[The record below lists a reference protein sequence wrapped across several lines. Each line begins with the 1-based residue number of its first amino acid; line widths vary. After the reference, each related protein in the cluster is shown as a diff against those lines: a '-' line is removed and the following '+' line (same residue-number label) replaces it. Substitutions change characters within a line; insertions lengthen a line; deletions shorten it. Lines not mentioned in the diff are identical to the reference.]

1 MAFSRKQR
9 VLKTRV
15 FRLWDEK
22 YQGDGKMV
30 RLAQATGISLAHL
43 YRVRRGDRKITA
55 TFIVGVAKALHGYK
69 LDDLF
74 YVSEE
79 AISHE

>member
-1 MAFSRKQR
+1 MAFSKKER

-15 FRLWDEK
+15 FRLWDDK
-22 YQGDGKMV
+22 YQGDSKMI

-43 YRVRRGDRKITA
+43 YRVRRGDRKISA
-55 TFIVGVAKALHGYK
+55 TFIVGVAKAFPGYK

-74 YVSEE
+74 YVGEE
-79 AISHE
+79 AISDE

>member
-1 MAFSRKQR
+1 MTFSRVL

-15 FRLWDEK
+15 FQLWDEK
-22 YQGDGKMV
+22 YQGNSSMS

-55 TFIVGVAKALHGYK
+55 TFIVGVAKVFSEYK

-74 YVSEE
+74 YVQRRDYE
-79 AISHE
+79 

>member
-1 MAFSRKQR
+1 

-15 FRLWDEK
+15 FHLWDEK
-22 YQGDGKMV
+22 CQGDSKMI
-30 RLAQATGISLAHL
+30 RLAQATGISLSHL
-43 YRVRRGDRKITA
+43 YRVCGGKRKINA
-55 TFIVGVAKALHGYK
+55 TFIIGVAKAFPGYK

-74 YVSEE
+74 YVDEE